1 MNRLSRSIVR
11 VFTALLLSSAGL
23 AGAAEQK
30 LVVVTSFPNDL
41 TGAFQRAFEEKN
53 PEIKVEILNKKTTA
67 GVKYIQETAKNNQ
80 TDLFWASAPD
90 AFEVLKSD
98 GLLQKYE
105 VKATGI
111 PEKIGAYPINDPDG
125 YYMGF
130 AGAGY
135 GIMWNTRYLK
145 AKKAPGTQRVV

>member
-1 MNRLSRSIVR
+1 MYRLSRTISKAL
-11 VFTALLLSSAGL
+11 TALLLAATGL
-23 AGAAEQK
+23 AVAAAQP

-41 TGAFQRAFEEKN
+41 TGAFKRAFEEKH
-53 PEIKVEILNKKTTA
+53 PEVKVEILNKKTTA

-80 TDLFWASAPD
+80 TDVFWASAPD

-98 GLLQKYE
+98 GLLQRYE
-105 VKATGI
+105 VQATGI
-111 PEKIGAYPINDPDG
+111 PEMIGAYPINDPDG
-125 YYMGF
+125 YYTGF

-145 AKKAPGTQRVV
+145 AKQLPRA